1 MTRVKIC
8 GLTRGADRDAAVSA
22 GADALGFISGV
33 PVETPRE
40 LGAREAAGLVAEV
53 EPFVTSVL
61 VTGPDSVQEAVV
73 RQEQVDADVV
83 QVHGDLPPAS
93 IGGLGERVDASVIV
107 AVDVGSERV
116 GAYAAAA
123 DALLLDSTTETG
135 MGGTGETHDW
145 ERSREVV
152 ESVDSPVVLAGGLTP
167 ANVGAAVETVAPF
180 AVDVSSGVETTPGQ
194 KDHDAVRAFVARA
207 AGAGA

>member
-8 GLTRGADRDAAVSA
+8 GLTREVDRDAAVGA

-40 LGAREAAGLVAEV
+40 LDAREAAELVTGV

-61 VTGPDSVQEAVV
+61 VTGPDSVQEAVT
-73 RQEQVDADVV
+73 RQERVGADVV
-83 QVHGDLPPAS
+83 QVHGDIPPAS
-93 IGGLGERVDASVIV
+93 VGGLRERVDASVVV
-107 AVDVGSERV
+107 AVDVASERV

-123 DALLLDSTTETG
+123 DGLLVDSTTEAG

-145 ERSREVV
+145 NRSRELVA
-152 ESVDSPVVLAGGLTP
+152 SVDSPVVLAGGLTP
-167 ANVGAAVETVAPF
+167 ANVGEAVETVDPF
-180 AVDVSSGVETTPGQ
+180 AVDVSSGVETDPGQ
-194 KDHDAVRAFVARA
+194 KDHDAIRAFVTRA